1 MVSTVPQKLDLY
13 FDDISEEQVFV
24 TSTRTVSEA
33 DVMMFAGLTGD
44 YNELHTSRTYA
55 EKTAFGQRIAHGMLI
70 LSIANGLYMRM
81 GYFNRSTVA
90 NLGIEEW
97 RFRKVVLLND
107 TLYVRIALK
116 DKRMTSDGKRGVVHW
131 NVEVL
136 NQNDEVVASGV
147 WSKMISQEKAV

>member
-24 TSTRTVSEA
+24 TPTRTVSEA
-33 DVMMFAGLTGD
+33 DVMLFAGLTGD
-44 YNELHTSRTYA
+44 YNELHTSRTFA
-55 EKTAFGQRIAHGMLI
+55 EKTTFGQRIAHGMLI
-70 LSIANGLYMRM
+70 LSIANGLYMRT

-107 TLYVRIALK
+107 TLYARITLK
-116 DKRMTSDGKRGVVHW
+116 DKRMASDGKRGIVHW
-131 NVEVL
+131 NVEVY
-136 NQNDEVVASGV
+136 NQKDEVVASGV
-147 WSKMISQEKAV
+147 WSKMISRR

>member
-107 TLYVRIALK
+107 TLYVRITLK
-116 DKRMTSDGKRGVVHW
+116 DKHMTSDGKRGVVHW